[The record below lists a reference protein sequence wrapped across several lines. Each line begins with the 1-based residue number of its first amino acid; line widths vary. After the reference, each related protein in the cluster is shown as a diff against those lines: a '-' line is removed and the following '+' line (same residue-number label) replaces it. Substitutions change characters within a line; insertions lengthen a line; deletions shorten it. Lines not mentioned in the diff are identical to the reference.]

1 MKNHNTFKKHDS
13 IHRDRDISWAAF
25 ELVSGLEIIVLLDS
39 EDMLQSFAGGGRALR
54 TLAHDPLRFSK
65 SQLPCLPCS
74 SQRLLSLVC
83 DYFIAISDT
92 VKAFLHTYLVV
103 FEASLSS
110 TLKDH
115 PRTIMNHQT

>member
-1 MKNHNTFKKHDS
+1 
-13 IHRDRDISWAAF
+13 
-25 ELVSGLEIIVLLDS
+25 L
-39 EDMLQSFAGGGRALR
+39 
-54 TLAHDPLRFSK
+54 
-65 SQLPCLPCS
+65 